1 MVNANTLVKAGE
13 AFAGIWKRNSLPLD
27 FRRYVQKN
35 YDIV

>member
-1 MVNANTLVKAGE
+1 MVNANTLMTAGE
-13 AFAGIWKRNSLPLD
+13 AFTGIGKRNSMPLD